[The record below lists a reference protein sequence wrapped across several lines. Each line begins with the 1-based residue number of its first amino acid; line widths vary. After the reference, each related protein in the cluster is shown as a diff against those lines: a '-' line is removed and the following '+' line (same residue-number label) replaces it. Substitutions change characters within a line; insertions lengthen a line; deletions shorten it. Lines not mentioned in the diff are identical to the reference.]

1 MTDRKGTDSM
11 RVMGLDFGSKTVGVS
26 VSDPL
31 GVTAQGVEII
41 RRTSENKLR
50 QTLARIEALARE
62 YEVETFVLGFPKNM
76 NNTIGDRAEKSL
88 AFKETLERR
97 TGIPVVMWD
106 ERLTTVE
113 ANRTLMESGV
123 RRENRKEYVDK
134 LAAVYILQGYLDSE
148 GMKNGKNEICFCRR
162 RRGGR
167 IFCTGTD
174 PHRRSG
180 LYPGDGFRGGRG
192 RLLDSQGSVWR
203 RRGGGCLR
211 DGRG

>member
-76 NNTIGDRAEKSL
+76 NNTIGNRAEKSL

-148 GMKNGKNEICFCRR
+148 GMKNGKN
-162 RRGGR
+162 
-167 IFCTGTD
+167 
-174 PHRRSG
+174 
-180 LYPGDGFRGGRG
+180 
-192 RLLDSQGSVWR
+192 
-203 RRGGGCLR
+203 
-211 DGRG
+211 